1 MASRRVE
8 EYAHQYGLSNRQAKR
23 RMGGH
28 KNEMHIETIARGAAV
43 KGTGK
48 KGKGV
53 KKGAGGS

>member
-8 EYAHQYGLSNRQAKR
+8 EYAYKYKLSNGQAKR
-23 RMGGH
+23 RMGGRKH
-28 KNEMHIETIARGAAV
+28 ESDVYQIARGAPV

>member
-8 EYAHQYGLSNRQAKR
+8 EYAYKYGLSNGQAKR

-28 KNEMHIETIARGAAV
+28 RSESGIFVIVRGGPV